1 MKLPYP
7 LVCAL
12 VGLALGWVPLFVHGP
27 IAYKFNIFR
36 LDGETLVWAFY
47 SARLLIG
54 FLVGITAWPPRW
66 YLRGPLCGV
75 LVMFPVSLVALAT
88 PGCDFQ

>member
-12 VGLALGWVPLFVHGP
+12 VGLAIGWAPVLIHGP

-36 LDGETLVWAFY
+36 LDGATLVWAFY
-47 SARLLIG
+47 SARLLTG
-54 FLVGITAWPPRW
+54 FLVGITRWPPRW
-66 YLRGPLCGV
+66 YLRGPLCGLV
-75 LVMFPVSLVALAT
+75 VMFPVSLVALAT
-88 PGCDFQ
+88 PGCGAQ